1 MADCVV
7 WGELHG
13 SEMTWG
19 PPPERWLAEGQPSEM
34 DQWECCGPVGRSRST
49 KVWSDPMESWQVQF
63 FNIFCNLGQ
72 ADLRGRSAKYNAE
85 TLVRQSEE
93 NCNV

>member
-7 WGELHG
+7 WEELHG

-49 KVWSDPMESWQVQF
+49 EVWSDPMESWQVPF
-63 FNIFCNLGQ
+63 LNISHKSNRFVIPL
-72 ADLRGRSAKYNAE
+72 LRGQ
-85 TLVRQSEE
+85 RQMDP
-93 NCNV
+93 

>member
-1 MADCVV
+1 MQAE
-7 WGELHG
+7 EL
-13 SEMTWG
+13 
-19 PPPERWLAEGQPSEM
+19 EGTCPRDGQLEP
-34 DQWECCGPVGRSRST
+34 CGPVGRQQEQGF
-49 KVWSDPMESWQVQF
+49 SDPMESWQVQF